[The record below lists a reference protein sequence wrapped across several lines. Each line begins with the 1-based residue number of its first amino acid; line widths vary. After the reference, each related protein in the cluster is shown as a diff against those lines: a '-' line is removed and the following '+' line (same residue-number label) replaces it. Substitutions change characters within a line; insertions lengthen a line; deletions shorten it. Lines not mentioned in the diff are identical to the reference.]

1 MRPEKYQTAKVIFK
15 DMKLDITNEGKRY
28 LGALV
33 GK

>member
-15 DMKLDITNEGKRY
+15 DMKLNATNEGKRY
-28 LGALV
+28 LGAQV

>member
-1 MRPEKYQTAKVIFK
+1 MRPEKDQTAKVIFK

>member
-1 MRPEKYQTAKVIFK
+1 MRPEKYQTAKFVFK